1 MNSRLLLPSILF
13 TSLLALH
20 PAASAQE
27 ASADAVAAAAAHAE
41 VPTRQLAE
49 RYAYLVG
56 TTEAAAELVQSMR
69 ADADTGTVMGYGE
82 IDMALALSGA
92 LIEAGNVADIDA
104 ATGTVMQLRADGVG
118 WGEIAQTLGFNLGD
132 VVSAAHRVDAAGQAG
147 AQAGAAMAIAEEAR
161 GRAAAS
167 AGAETAAS
175 ARVQAGVGADVA
187 ADARVNARIDAGL
200 RGTTSGRPVGVS
212 VPVLPQRVERPAR
225 PERPVRP
232 IGGGR

>member
-27 ASADAVAAAAAHAE
+27 ASADAAAAAAAAAQAE
-41 VPTRQLAE
+41 VPTGQLAE
-49 RYAYLVG
+49 RYADLVG
-56 TTEAAAELVQSMR
+56 STEAAAELVQSMR
-69 ADADTGTVMGYGE
+69 ADADTGSVMGYGE

-92 LIEAGNVADIDA
+92 LIEAGDAADIDA
-104 ATGTVMQLRADGVG
+104 ATATVMQLRADGMG
-118 WGEIAQTLGFNLGD
+118 WGEVAQQLGFNLGD

-147 AQAGAAMAIAEEAR
+147 AQAGAGLALAEQAG

-167 AGAETAAS
+167 AGADTAAS
-175 ARVQAGVGADVA
+175 ARIQAGAGADVA

-200 RGTTSGRPVGVS
+200 RGTTSGRPVGVG
-212 VPVLPQRVERPAR
+212 VPVLPQRVERP
-225 PERPVRP
+225 ERPVRP
-232 IGGGR
+232 LGGGR